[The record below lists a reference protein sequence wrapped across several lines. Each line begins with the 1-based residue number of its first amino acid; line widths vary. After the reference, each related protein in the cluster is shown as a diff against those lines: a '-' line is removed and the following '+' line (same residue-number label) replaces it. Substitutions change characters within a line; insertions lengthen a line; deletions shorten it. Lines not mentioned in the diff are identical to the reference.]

1 MLDLDVIIMSNF
13 NYGGFFKGFTEIEK
27 RFAPQD
33 LFIEGDESL
42 LYSGLKI
49 SIVGS
54 RKPSDQGIMDAECL
68 AKVLVKNGVTVVS
81 GLAEGIDTVGHQT
94 AINNGGKTIAVLGTP
109 LNKVYPAKNSNLL
122 EVIKRSHLAVSQFP
136 IGYPTKKENFPMRNR
151 TMALLSDA
159 TIIVEASETSGTR
172 HQGWEALRL
181 GRLVFIMKSVIE
193 NKDLSWPKEMV
204 KYGAQELTCE
214 LLPLFLDEI
223 PNVTARVVY
232 A

>member
-1 MLDLDVIIMSNF
+1 MSTF
-13 NYGGFFKGFTEIEK
+13 NYQAFFGTFTDFEK
-27 RFAPQD
+27 KFAPKD

-42 LYSGLKI
+42 LYSGLKV

-54 RKPSDQGIMDAECL
+54 RKPSEQGIKDAECL
-68 AKVLVKNGVTVVS
+68 TSVLVQNGITVVS
-81 GLAEGIDTVGHQT
+81 GLAEGIDSVGHLT
-94 AINNGGKTIAVLGTP
+94 AINNHGKTIAVLGTP
-109 LNKVYPAKNSNLL
+109 LDKAYPAKNADLL
-122 EVIKRSHLAVSQFP
+122 KKIKENHLAVSQFQ

-151 TMALLSDA
+151 TMALISDA

-181 GRLVFIMKSVIE
+181 GRLVFIMKSVVDKNE
-193 NKDLSWPKEMV
+193 LTWPKEML

-214 LLPLFLDEI
+214 LLPEILYDI
-223 PNVTARVVY
+223 PNVTARLAY